1 MTTTAT
7 ALRGES
13 GGETWGTSVQL
24 DSVSIGFGS
33 AEIVEGISL
42 DIKPGEFVCLL
53 GPSGCGKS
61 TLLSSIAGF
70 TNITGGSITCAGEP
84 VLGANPHA
92 GMVFQQSDA
101 LFDWMSVTANVSY
114 GPKMHGA
121 SKAEQARIA
130 DRFLSMVGLR
140 KAGSKFPNQLSGG
153 MRQQVQIARVLANEQ
168 PLVLMDEP
176 FGALDAQTRAVMQAE
191 LTRIWEETGCTV
203 VFVTHDIDEA
213 VALADRI
220 VVMSSGPKAGIKSV
234 YDLDLTRPRERTST
248 DVVAVYEQ
256 LRADICEEVAASLR
270 AQGLD
275 DEE

>member
-1 MTTTAT
+1 
-7 ALRGES
+7 
-13 GGETWGTSVQL
+13 
-24 DSVSIGFGS
+24 
-33 AEIVEGISL
+33 
-42 DIKPGEFVCLL
+42 
-53 GPSGCGKS
+53 
-61 TLLSSIAGF
+61 
-70 TNITGGSITCAGEP
+70 
-84 VLGANPHA
+84 
-92 GMVFQQSDA
+92 
-101 LFDWMSVTANVSY
+101 
-114 GPKMHGA
+114 
-121 SKAEQARIA
+121 
-130 DRFLSMVGLR
+130 
-140 KAGSKFPNQLSGG
+140 
-153 MRQQVQIARVLANEQ
+153 MRQRVQIARVLANEQ

-234 YDLDLTRPRERTST
+234 YDLDLTRPRERTSAE
-248 DVVAVYEQ
+248 VVAVYEQ